1 MSVDADGRYQNEM
14 KAREDMETI
23 NRQDFLLV
31 IDMQNAYLPGNP
43 WGCCRMKEAIQFT
56 LHAIEK
62 FPKDQVAFTR
72 FIPPKNPEGTWKEY
86 NQTNKNINRDTR
98 MNEFVEELKP
108 YICEDNMYSKSVYS
122 CCKNKDLHRTLR
134 QYERIFV
141 TGVVAECCVLSTVLD
156 LVDMGKKVIYLQK
169 GIAGESVEKEEE
181 VVSVL
186 KGMSPVHILFR
197 ET

>member
-1 MSVDADGRYQNEM
+1 MEKIDAR
-14 KAREDMETI
+14 
-23 NRQDFLLV
+23 DFLLV

-43 WGCCRMKEAIQFT
+43 WGCASMKKAIQYI
-56 LHAIEK
+56 LHTMEK
-62 FPKDQVAFTR
+62 FPVEQVAFTR
-72 FIPPKNPEGTWKEY
+72 FLPPKNPEGAWKEY
-86 NQTNKNINRDTR
+86 NQTNKNINRNAW
-98 MNEFVEELKP
+98 MNEFVEELQP
-108 YICEDNMYSKSVYS
+108 FICADNTYSKSVYS
-122 CCKNKDLHRTLR
+122 CCKNEELYRKLR

-169 GIAGESVEKEEE
+169 GIAGGSEKKEKE

-197 ET
+197 SS